1 MTWAATRT
9 TRRRSAS
16 VRPDLIWVCLT
27 HVVHARVRGW
37 AIVPSG
43 GDG

>member
-1 MTWAATRT
+1 M
-9 TRRRSAS
+9 
-16 VRPDLIWVCLT
+16 WVCLT
-27 HVVHARVRGW
+27 QVVHAHVRGW